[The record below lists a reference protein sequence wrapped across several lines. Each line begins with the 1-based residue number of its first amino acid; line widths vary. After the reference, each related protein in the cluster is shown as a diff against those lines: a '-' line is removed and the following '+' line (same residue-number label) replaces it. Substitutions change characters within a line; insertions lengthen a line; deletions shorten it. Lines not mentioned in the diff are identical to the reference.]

1 MRVLVI
7 DPNDGTAEPLVCRL
21 VRNGHQVR
29 RARTGRAALDVWEQ
43 AEVVLLDLELPD
55 LDGLEVCAEIRAGGS
70 TPLITFTSRDTE
82 LDRVLSLQSGADDCL
97 VKPYGF
103 RELIARMNAV
113 TRRVA
118 TGGGGPAGVVL
129 GALRLD
135 PGTREARV
143 GEQPLDLTRK
153 EFDILLLLA
162 STPETVIS
170 RRDLI
175 ARVWTDEWAISVRT
189 VDTHVSALRAK
200 LGVGWIT
207 TVRGVGYRL
216 EDASGAAPPPGRA
229 GTAVAG
235 GLPGFQDGEAG

>member
-7 DPNDGTAEPLVCRL
+7 DPDDGTAEPLVCRL

-29 RARTGRAALDVWEQ
+29 RARTGRAGLDGWGQ

-55 LDGLEVCAEIRAGGS
+55 IDGLRVCGEIRARS
-70 TPLITFTSRDTE
+70 SVPLITFTSRDTE
-82 LDRVLSLQSGADDCL
+82 TDRVLSLRSGADDCL

-113 TRRVA
+113 ARR
-118 TGGGGPAGVVL
+118 TSGGTSPAGMSC
-129 GALRLD
+129 GALHMD
-135 PGTREARV
+135 PATREAWIAD
-143 GEQPLDLTRK
+143 QPLELTRK
-153 EFDILLLLA
+153 EYDILLTLVA
-162 STPETVIS
+162 APDSVIA

-175 ARVWTDEWAISVRT
+175 ARVWADEGAISTRT

-200 LGVGWIT
+200 LGEGWIV

-216 EDASGAAPPPGRA
+216 QDATARAVPAPDPARRDTTGPRRSPA
-229 GTAVAG
+229 
-235 GLPGFQDGEAG
+235 

>member
-7 DPNDGTAEPLVCRL
+7 DPDDRTAEPLVCRL

-29 RARTGRAALDVWEQ
+29 RARTGRAGLMVWEQ

-55 LDGLEVCAEIRAGGS
+55 LDGLEMCAEIRARGN
-70 TPLITFTSRDTE
+70 TPLITFTSRDSE
-82 LDRVLSLQSGADDCL
+82 LDRVLSLRSGADDCL

-118 TGGGGPAGVVL
+118 TGGGPAGVAC

-135 PGTREARV
+135 PGAREAWLA
-143 GEQPLDLTRK
+143 EEPLELTRK

-162 STPETVIS
+162 SVPETVVS

-175 ARVWTDEWAISVRT
+175 AAVWAGEWAISTRT

-200 LGVGWIT
+200 LGEGWIT

-216 EDASGAAPPPGRA
+216 EDTSRTTPPPGRA
-229 GTAVAG
+229 GPGGRDGRPDPVEGMAG
-235 GLPGFQDGEAG
+235 

>member
-7 DPNDGTAEPLVCRL
+7 DPDDGTAEPLVCRL

-29 RARTGRAALDVWEQ
+29 RARTGRAALEQWEQ

-55 LDGLEVCAEIRAGGS
+55 LDGLQVCAEIRARGG

-82 LDRVLSLQSGADDCL
+82 MDRVLSLRSGADDCL

-113 TRRVA
+113 ARRV
-118 TGGGGPAGVVL
+118 TPGGDAAGVTC
-129 GALRLD
+129 GALRVD
-135 PGTREARV
+135 PGAREAWV
-143 GEQPLDLTRK
+143 GGRQLELTRK

-162 STPETVIS
+162 SAPETVVS

-175 ARVWTDEWAISVRT
+175 ARVWADEWAISTRT

-200 LGVGWIT
+200 LGDGWIV

-216 EDASGAAPPPGRA
+216 EDAAPPPARA
-229 GTAVAG
+229 GVG
-235 GLPGFQDGEAG
+235 GRDST

>member
-7 DPNDGTAEPLVCRL
+7 DPDDGTAEPLVCRL

-29 RARTGRAALDVWEQ
+29 RARTGRAALEQWEQ

-55 LDGLEVCAEIRAGGS
+55 LDGLRVCAEIRARGS

-82 LDRVLSLQSGADDCL
+82 MDRVLSLRSGADDCL

-113 TRRVA
+113 ARRV
-118 TGGGGPAGVVL
+118 TPGGDPAGVSC

-135 PGTREARV
+135 PGARTAWV
-143 GEQPLDLTRK
+143 GDLPLELTRK

-162 STPETVIS
+162 SAPETVVS

-175 ARVWTDEWAISVRT
+175 ARVWTDEWAISTRT

-200 LGVGWIT
+200 LGDGWIV

-216 EDASGAAPPPGRA
+216 EDAAPTHA
-229 GTAVAG
+229 GTG
-235 GLPGFQDGEAG
+235 GPDTT